1 MPRYE
6 FFRNNANNLFKKFS
20 LGFNNTYNSNN
31 NMQYKNACMFSL
43 SICTV
48 IIEKTS
54 EKIGV
59 LI

>member
-1 MPRYE
+1 MS
-6 FFRNNANNLFKKFS
+6 FFRNNANNLFNKLS
-20 LGFNNTYNSNN
+20 LGFNNSYNSNN
-31 NMQYKNACMFSL
+31 NMHYKNACTFTL